1 MTNEEYIQTQLQLQ
15 ALTTILLSMNLEGFL
30 DRIEIADTMGPILDP
45 TLYKKSGTD
54 FRTVQQVAR
63 AVFDCQQ
70 ELIRITNQHGGRAT

>member
-1 MTNEEYIQTQLQLQ
+1 MAGWVIQLQ
-15 ALTTILLSMNLEGFL
+15 ALTTILLGINLEGFL
-30 DRIEIADTMGPILDP
+30 DQMEIADTMGPILDP